1 MVLSIQKEMLIGC
14 MYQGRMEVGPTNNLW
29 GVWRGGENS
38 LGWYVKNSWDVLL
51 QGVRYIESE
60 EIVSKVD
67 WRHLGTRSWNSTVGR
82 KKSCM
87 VNFMR
92 NTRNNTWKKTWRWL
106 RKADSK
112 IKTEALIC
120 AGQEQAQRTNHV
132 TDTMLTARPCKS
144 LLCRECVESVKH
156 IVCECKKF
164 AQREYKQRHDNIA
177 KVVG

>member
-1 MVLSIQKEMLIGC
+1 
-14 MYQGRMEVGPTNNLW
+14 
-29 GVWRGGENS
+29 
-38 LGWYVKNSWDVLL
+38 
-51 QGVRYIESE
+51 
-60 EIVSKVD
+60 
-67 WRHLGTRSWNSTVGR
+67 
-82 KKSCM
+82 M

-92 NTRNNTWKKTWRWL
+92 NTRNNTCKKTWRWL

-132 TDTMLTARPCKS
+132 TDTMLTARPCES
-144 LLCRECVESVKH
+144 LFCRECVESVKH

-164 AQREYKQRHDNIA
+164 AQREYKQKHDNIA